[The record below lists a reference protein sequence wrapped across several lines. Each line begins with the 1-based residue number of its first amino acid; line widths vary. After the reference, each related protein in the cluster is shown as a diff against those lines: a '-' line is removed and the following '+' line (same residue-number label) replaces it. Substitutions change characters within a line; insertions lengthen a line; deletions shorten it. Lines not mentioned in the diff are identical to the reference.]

1 MLRPLEK
8 TNKDALNTVNN
19 MVEQEEKSKI
29 LEASSEDAQTIRE
42 TGEEIAASIEEKNT
56 DSASTAEPN
65 ASTDSQVGAVA
76 QDSTVTPAPAP
87 ASSSPVYSASAV
99 VGDRLDTHA

>member
-8 TNKDALNTVNN
+8 TNKDALNTVND

-29 LEASSEDAQTIRE
+29 LEVSSEDAQTIRE
-42 TGEEIAASIEEKNT
+42 TGEEIAASLEEKNT

-65 ASTDSQVGAVA
+65 ASTDS
-76 QDSTVTPAPAP
+76 
-87 ASSSPVYSASAV
+87 
-99 VGDRLDTHA
+99 